1 MSNEKQNDMA
11 TTILKKNGTLQ
22 KKYSE
27 AIQDILTREGL
38 IHPLAW
44 NRSKGRF
51 SLTNRQNI
59 YMDIANFFK
68 IIPLTGNDSP
78 RGGKTG
84 YFIRFSENDLL
95 KIRGFFS
102 EHHTK

>member
-1 MSNEKQNDMA
+1 MS

-27 AIQDILTREGL
+27 AIEDILFCQGL
-38 IHPLAW
+38 IHPLKW
-44 NRSKGRF
+44 KRNKGIF
-51 SLTNRQNI
+51 TLSDRQKV
-59 YMDIANFFK
+59 YMDIACFLGLN
-68 IIPLTGNDSP
+68 PETGNNSP

-84 YFIRFSENDLL
+84 HFIRFSENDLF